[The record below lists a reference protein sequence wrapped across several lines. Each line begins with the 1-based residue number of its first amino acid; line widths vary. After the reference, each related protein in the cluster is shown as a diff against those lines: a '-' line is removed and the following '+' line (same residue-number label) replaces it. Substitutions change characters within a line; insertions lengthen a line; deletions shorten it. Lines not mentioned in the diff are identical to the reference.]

1 MNRIENKARFTLT
14 GRNPDVLTCI
24 ANLSSDEVFTPPEL
38 ANKMLDLVENA
49 WSEDHNGEK
58 IWENPNVKIL
68 DPFSKSGVFLR
79 EATSRF
85 VKGLEDAIPDL
96 QERVDHILSKQ
107 IFGIAITSLTALLSR
122 RSLYCSKF
130 ANGQHSITKTFTN
143 EKGNIWFEHTPHEWV
158 GATNFVQTADSKGN
172 SIRKGTNGKCKFC
185 GAPQLVFDRDESF
198 ETHAYLFIH
207 ADNIKSK
214 LNELFGGEMQ
224 FDVVVGNPPYQMTDA
239 AGGGVDS
246 SIYHLFVNMAKQL
259 EPRYLSM
266 VIPSRWMG
274 GATRGVGDFNGFREK
289 MLNDS
294 QIRNLVDYPNS
305 KEIFPGVDVKGGVCY
320 FLWDSSYN
328 GDAEVTTI
336 RDGKSSTS
344 KRKLNEFD
352 VFIRD
357 EMALQILK
365 KIKAKNEK
373 SVIEILTADTPFGI
387 SSNFTEFRTTRRKG
401 DISLYF
407 SRSGKRDIG
416 YVGKSVINKNSQ
428 LIEKWKVLAPG
439 AGSDGGQK
447 IPDIVLGKPW
457 IAEPPA
463 VCTQTFLAFFV
474 DTEKEALSVESYYR
488 TKFFRFLVSLRKI
501 TQNGFRST
509 YEFVPQQKWDQD
521 WTDAKLYKKYGLSVE
536 EQEYVE
542 SVIRPMIPQ
551 GETDDE

>member
-1 MNRIENKARFTLT
+1 MKQIENKARFTLT

-38 ANKMLDLVENA
+38 ANKMLDLIEKA
-49 WSEDHNGEK
+49 WSADHDGEI
-58 IWENPNVKIL
+58 IWENPDVKIL

-85 VKGLEDAIPDL
+85 VKGLEGSFPDL
-96 QERVDHILSKQ
+96 QERVNHILSKQ

-130 ANGQHSITKTFTN
+130 ANGQHSITKTFNN
-143 EKGNIWFEHTPHEWV
+143 EKGNVWFGHTSHEWV
-158 GATNFVQTADSKGN
+158 GATNFIQTADASGN
-172 SIRKGTNGKCKFC
+172 MIRRGTNGKCKFC
-185 GAPQLVFDRDESF
+185 GAPQLVFDRDETF

-224 FDVVVGNPPYQMTDA
+224 FDVVIGNPPYQMTDA
-239 AGGGVDS
+239 AGVGVDS
-246 SIYHLFVNMAKQL
+246 SIYLLFVNMAKQL

-305 KEIFPGVDVKGGVCY
+305 KEIFPGVNVMGGVCY
-320 FLWDSSYN
+320 FLWDSSYH

-336 RDGKSSTS
+336 RENVSSTAN
-344 KRKLNEFD
+344 RKLNEFD
-352 VFIRD
+352 VFVRD
-357 EMALQILK
+357 HLALKILK
-365 KIKAKNEK
+365 KVRAKDEK
-373 SVIEILTADTPFGI
+373 SIIEILTADTPFGI
-387 SSNFTEFRTTRRKG
+387 ASNFIGFRTTKRKG
-401 DISLYF
+401 DVALYY
-407 SRSGKRDIG
+407 SRNGKRDIG
-416 YVGKSVINKNSQ
+416 YIGKSNVEKNSH
-428 LIEKWKVLAPG
+428 LIDKWKVLAPG
-439 AGSDGGQK
+439 ARGGGQTF
-447 IPDIVLGKPW
+447 PDLVLGRPW

-463 VCTQTFLAFFV
+463 VCTQTFLAFFL
-474 DTEKEALSVESYYR
+474 DTEEDAKSLESYYL

-509 YEFVPQQKWDQD
+509 YQFVPQQKWNQN
-521 WTDAKLYKKYGLSVE
+521 WTDAKLYKKYGLNAE
-536 EQEYVE
+536 EQQYIE
-542 SVIRPMIPQ
+542 SVIRPMLAQ
-551 GETDDE
+551 GDTDDE

>member
-1 MNRIENKARFTLT
+1 MKQIENRARISLK

-38 ANKMLDLVENA
+38 ANKMLDLVQDA
-49 WSEDHNGEK
+49 WSADHNGEN
-58 IWENPNVKIL
+58 IWENSNVRIL

-85 VKGLEDAIPDL
+85 VKGLEFSIPDL

-107 IFGIAITSLTALLSR
+107 FYGIAITSLTALLSR

-130 ANGQHSITKTFTN
+130 ANGQHSITKIFDN
-143 EKGNIWFEHTPHEWV
+143 EWGNIWFEHTAHEWI
-158 GATNFVQTADSKGN
+158 GASNFIQTADSSGN
-172 SIRKGTNGKCKFC
+172 AVRRGTNGKCKFC
-185 GAPQLVFDRDESF
+185 GAPQLVFDRDETF
-198 ETHAYLFIH
+198 ETHAYWFIH

-214 LNELFGGEMQ
+214 LNQLFGGEMQ
-224 FDVVVGNPPYQMTDA
+224 FDVVIGNPPYQMTDA

-305 KEIFPGVDVKGGVCY
+305 KDIFPGVNVMGGICY
-320 FLWDSSYN
+320 FLWDSSYR
-328 GDAEVTTI
+328 GDAEVTTV
-336 RDGKSSTS
+336 RENQLSTA

-352 VFIRD
+352 VFVRD
-357 EMALQILK
+357 HMALQILK
-365 KIKAKNEK
+365 KVIAKNEK
-373 SVIEILTADTPFGI
+373 SITEILTADTPFGI
-387 SSNFTEFRTTRRKG
+387 SSNFTEFRITKRKG

-407 SRSGKRDIG
+407 SRSGKRDVG
-416 YVGKSVINKNSQ
+416 YINKSVISKNSN

-439 AGSDGGQK
+439 ARGGGQAF
-447 IPDIVLGKPW
+447 PDLVLGKPW

-474 DTEKEALSVESYYR
+474 DTQREAVSLESYYR
-488 TKFFRFLVSLRKI
+488 TKFFRFLVSIRKI

-521 WTDAKLYKKYGLSVE
+521 WTDAKLYKKYGLSAE
-536 EQEYVE
+536 EKEYIE
-542 SVIRPMIPQ
+542 SVIRPMGPQ
-551 GETDDE
+551 SGTEDE